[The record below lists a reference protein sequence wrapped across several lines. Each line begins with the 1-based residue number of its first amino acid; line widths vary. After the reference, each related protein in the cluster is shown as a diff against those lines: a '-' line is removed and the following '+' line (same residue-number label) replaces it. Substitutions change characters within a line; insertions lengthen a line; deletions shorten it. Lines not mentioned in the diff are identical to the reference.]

1 MRDQAIQH
9 AIYLRRFSTGLAN
22 RIIKLLN
29 RVDDDVAGQI
39 RKGSLDKT
47 SRLNK
52 ILEEIRIINRDIHK
66 EVGKELRTELKALA
80 RYEAD
85 LQAKLVA
92 GDKTPIVLSPDVLGA
107 MVDDE
112 PFQGRTLKDWLYN
125 LRESSYNR
133 VKDTINIGVVQGETT
148 DQIVNRVLGLKRL
161 RYTDGVNEMNRRAAT
176 AVIRTAVT
184 HTTSKADEAVYQ
196 RQKNIQGVQY
206 SAILDSRTT
215 PICASLDGQV
225 FKVGEGPRPPQHFN
239 CRSTTIPVFKG
250 QEPFEETYNEWLK
263 RQSKEFQD
271 DILGNT
277 RGRLFRDGGL
287 AMDRF
292 VDPKRGQF
300 WTLDQLKSKE
310 NEAFNLVG
318 L

>member
-66 EVGKELRTELKALA
+66 EVGKELRAELKALA